1 VKDLQIYTNNFV
13 NVIMFWRYI
22 SLHATINFDIQKM
35 EDMLQ
40 TFQGSLGNISEEIKT
55 LQDKSFSM
63 NIKLKNRKNAEQ
75 QLAKFI
81 QQAVVA
87 PSLVRNIC
95 ETEVNEAYLDYL
107 ITLDMKNDFLKN
119 EGNVSTQ
126 AAQEL
131 IPKVSI
137 TISITDSIAVGKT

>member
-1 VKDLQIYTNNFV
+1 
-13 NVIMFWRYI
+13 
-22 SLHATINFDIQKM
+22 M

-63 NIKLKNRKNAEQ
+63 NIRLKNRKNAEQ
-75 QLAKFI
+75 ELSKFI

-107 ITLDMKNDFLKN
+107 ITLDMKNDFLRD
-119 EGNVSTQ
+119 ESNVSTQ
-126 AAQEL
+126 SAQEL
-131 IPKVSI
+131 IPKVRALIPLTNSWKNS
-137 TISITDSIAVGKT
+137 TSKPFRKFEPFYC